1 MSLLTLS
8 KIVTVIGVVA
18 LFIWTFKDSK
28 QHEPDTLKYGSYMLF
43 LLVLEVA
50 INVLYEWI

>member
-50 INVLYEWI
+50 INVLYERV